1 MYSNKQMIHK
11 NKTYKHDIPKHAKF
25 GNYFCFERLSEGLLV
40 LINKSRRVAKKMWNP
55 IDHHGSDLQKKNQ

>member
-1 MYSNKQMIHK
+1 MIHK

-40 LINKSRRVAKKMWNP
+40 LINKSRRVAKKTWNP
-55 IDHHGSDLQKKNQ
+55 IDHQCSDLQKTNQ